1 MSKTINCV
9 LIAAMIGGAVFTYD
23 TKMKAEA
30 AARKVIDLRDRIA
43 REQTGVSM
51 AKAEWSVLTQP
62 TRLERLAGLY
72 RSQLGLN
79 YTDVAQIGTID
90 DVPVGTAGTGPATAA
105 RAGALAGG
113 KSIAGLIAGKG
124 ATPDKG
130 GRQ

>member
-43 REQTGVSM
+43 KTQTGVSM

-62 TRLERLAGLY
+62 ARLERLAGLY
-72 RSQLGLN
+72 KSQLGLT
-79 YTDVAQIGTID
+79 YTDVNQIGTID
-90 DVPVGTAGTGPATAA
+90 DVPA
-105 RAGALAGG
+105 RPAGADPTGGAKAAAAPGG
-113 KSIAGLIAGKG
+113 KS
-124 ATPDKG
+124 
-130 GRQ
+130 